1 MFGSFATTRLLKSCS
16 FLAHCTP
23 SPSFM
28 NVHWGIP
35 LCRYI
40 GRQFLLL
47 VSIIR
52 TMTGKRRGQ
61 SLQHLQRRLLNILSF
76 QPLDFIK
83 EIGIIQTLVFKY
95 CSFFQPN
102 VYNSR
107 QINNIDRFGTQ
118 IQRSFVLL
126 LHPNKV
132 VVLDYE
138 NYTLFWFWFHLN
150 IGFFKVTSSKYSR
163 LSLRTQLD
171 NTLQISNNNLDGE
184 ILNPYIYRTKRKSNK
199 QHI

>member
-1 MFGSFATTRLLKSCS
+1 MNHKHTFGRLATARMLKSCS

-28 NVHWGIP
+28 NVRRGIP
-35 LCRYI
+35 LFRYI
-40 GRQFLLL
+40 GRQFVLLI
-47 VSIIR
+47 SIIR
-52 TMTGKRRGQ
+52 RMTGKRRGQ
-61 SLQHLQRRLLNILSF
+61 ILQHLQRRLLNILSF

-107 QINNIDRFGTQ
+107 QINNIDKFGTQ
-118 IQRSFVLL
+118 IQRSIFLL
-126 LHPNKV
+126 LRPNKV

-138 NYTLFWFWFHLN
+138 NYTLFWF
-150 IGFFKVTSSKYSR
+150 
-163 LSLRTQLD
+163 
-171 NTLQISNNNLDGE
+171 
-184 ILNPYIYRTKRKSNK
+184 
-199 QHI
+199 

>member
-1 MFGSFATTRLLKSCS
+1 MNHKHTFGRLATARTLKSCS

-28 NVHWGIP
+28 NVRQGIP
-35 LCRYI
+35 LFRYI
-40 GRQFLLL
+40 GRQFVLLI
-47 VSIIR
+47 SIIKR
-52 TMTGKRRGQ
+52 MTGKRRGW

-83 EIGIIQTLVFKY
+83 EIGIIQKC

-118 IQRSFVLL
+118 IQGSFFLL
-126 LHPNKV
+126 LCLNKV
-132 VVLDYE
+132 VVLGIHY
-138 NYTLFWFWFHLN
+138 F
-150 IGFFKVTSSKYSR
+150 GFDF
-163 LSLRTQLD
+163 
-171 NTLQISNNNLDGE
+171 I
-184 ILNPYIYRTKRKSNK
+184 
-199 QHI
+199 

>member
-1 MFGSFATTRLLKSCS
+1 MFGRFATWRLLKSCS
-16 FLAHCTP
+16 LLAYCTP

-28 NVHWGIP
+28 NVRRGIP
-35 LCRYI
+35 LFRYI
-40 GRQFLLL
+40 GRQFVLL

-52 TMTGKRRGQ
+52 RMTRKRRGR

-102 VYNSR
+102 VYNSW

-118 IQRSFVLL
+118 IQGSFFLL

-132 VVLDYE
+132 VVLGIHY
-138 NYTLFWFWFHLN
+138 F
-150 IGFFKVTSSKYSR
+150 GFDF
-163 LSLRTQLD
+163 
-171 NTLQISNNNLDGE
+171 I
-184 ILNPYIYRTKRKSNK
+184 
-199 QHI
+199 